1 MIMYKSMQLWNNF
14 HYYVNLSYFYIVVSQ
29 LFVFMYPNCKLDAF
43 IHTIYPIFPYCRI
56 LSTLYTCITQWIG
69 NVYYAQKNACKFLVQ
84 QVFFFYCMIYFLNGF
99 LLFPLFFI
107 IILNIFDTKLKFN
120 SLQYNF
126 CMLIQFFFSMNF

>member
-1 MIMYKSMQLWNNF
+1 MYKSMQLWNNF

-43 IHTIYPIFPYCRI
+43 IHTIYPIFPYCHV

-69 NVYYAQKNACKFLVQ
+69 NVYYAQKKCMQIFGLQ
-84 QVFFFYCMIYFLNGF
+84 QVFFFLFSCMIYILNGF

-107 IILNIFDTKLKFN
+107 WHKT
-120 SLQYNF
+120 QV
-126 CMLIQFFFSMNF
+126 